1 MSGVESID
9 GHRAQRTGRGA
20 IAGGAVSRGARAGLA
35 VARRLVP
42 RVSALVRT
50 SALGLIAAPL
60 AAQGGT
66 DVWVAPFR
74 EASAAAIGRPV
85 NVTRRP
91 GYDNQPAFT
100 PDGRA
105 LWFTRIT
112 ETAPADIW
120 RVPVDGGA
128 ATRVTATDESEYSA
142 ARTPDGL
149 ALSVIRVERDSTQRL
164 WRFPLDGS
172 APSLVLRALRPVGY
186 HVWVNEAN
194 LGAFVLGDPNALV
207 LVDPRTERVDTLA
220 RDIGRALVKVPGR
233 DAFTFLQVGRDTSWI
248 SEVDVRTRTIRRVAP
263 APRGS
268 DYHAWS
274 PGGRLL
280 ATQGLRVLV
289 WADGRWDAVL
299 DVTGL
304 GIGTLSRL
312 AISPRGDRIA
322 LVADEAPPR

>member
-1 MSGVESID
+1 MRRIVVCFEF
-9 GHRAQRTGRGA
+9 
-20 IAGGAVSRGARAGLA
+20 IAGLSVAVGSR
-35 VARRLVP
+35 
-42 RVSALVRT
+42 
-50 SALGLIAAPL
+50 PL
-60 AAQGGT
+60 AAQSGT
-66 DVWVAPFR
+66 EIWVAPLR
-74 EASAAAIGRPV
+74 ASATAMIGEPV

-105 LWFTRIT
+105 LWFTRIGAD
-112 ETAPADIW
+112 APADIW
-120 RVPVDGGA
+120 QVGIDGSA
-128 ATRVTATDESEYSA
+128 PTRITATDESEYSA
-142 ARTPDGL
+142 TVTPDGS

-172 APSLVLRALRPVGY
+172 APSLVLRVLRPVGY

-220 RDIGRALVKVPGR
+220 RDIGRALVRVPGR

-268 DYHAWS
+268 DYHVWT

-289 WADGRWDAVL
+289 WVDGRWDSVL
-299 DVTGL
+299 DLTRR

-312 AISPRGDRIA
+312 AVSPTGDRIA
-322 LVADEAPPR
+322 FVADETSPR